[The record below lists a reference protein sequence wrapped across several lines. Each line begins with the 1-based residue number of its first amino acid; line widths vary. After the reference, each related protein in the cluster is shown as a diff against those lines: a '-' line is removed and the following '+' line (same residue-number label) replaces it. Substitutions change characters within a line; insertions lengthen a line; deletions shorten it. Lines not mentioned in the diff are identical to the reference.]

1 MKNTMIVVVGPTA
14 AGKTNLSISLAGHYQ
29 TEIISA
35 DSRQMFKEMKIGTA
49 VPDEHQLRKVPHH
62 FIQNK
67 SIHEYFSASM
77 FEEEALSLSKKL
89 FRKYNK
95 VIMTGGSGLYINAL
109 CNGIDDIPD
118 VDESVRNKL
127 LTRMKDE
134 GLESLRNELKTVDPE
149 YCKNADLNNPKRILK
164 ALEVSIM
171 TGRPYSSFLTRKKK
185 KRDFCIIKVGVHVPR
200 EMLYQRI
207 NERVDRMIKA
217 GLVDE
222 ARELF
227 PHKHLNALNTV
238 GYKELFQYFEE
249 KISWEE
255 AVRLIKRNT
264 RRYARRQMTWFFN
277 DREVRWF
284 EPEEKKDIIQ
294 YIENMHPF

>member
-1 MKNTMIVVVGPTA
+1 MIVIVGPTA

-77 FEEEALSLSKKL
+77 FEEEALSLSEKL
-89 FRKYNK
+89 FRKYSK
-95 VIMTGGSGLYINAL
+95 VIMTGGSGLYINAF
-109 CNGIDDIPD
+109 CHGIDDIPD

-127 LTRMKDE
+127 LTRLKDE
-134 GLESLRNELKTVDPE
+134 GLESLRHELKTMDPE

-185 KRDFCIIKVGVHVPR
+185 KRDFHIIKVGVHVPR
-200 EMLYQRI
+200 ELLYQRI
-207 NERVDRMIKA
+207 NERVDRMIEA

-222 ARELF
+222 ARALF
-227 PHKHLNALNTV
+227 PYKHLNALNTV

-264 RRYARRQMTWFFN
+264 RRYARRQMTWFSH
-277 DREVRWF
+277 DKEVCWF
-284 EPEEKKDIIQ
+284 APEEKDEIIQ
-294 YIENMHPF
+294 YIENKHGY